1 MKELHHGE
9 GTFFVDNSVAEALER
24 LGAALSE
31 AKMSAVVRL
40 VPPAETESIE
50 VTIGLNLMSGRD
62 HVIRAR
68 PFSGE
73 PSHLGLDDL

>member
-1 MKELHHGE
+1 MTEVHHGD
-9 GTFFVDNSVAEALER
+9 GTFFVDHNVADALER
-24 LGAALSE
+24 LGAALTE
-31 AKMSAVVRL
+31 ARMSAVVRL
-40 VPPAETESIE
+40 VPLTESESIE
-50 VTIGLNLMSGRD
+50 VTIGLNPSNGHS